1 MWPWEDEPHSAAT
14 GILDDETY
22 DWAGL
27 LDGVRVSVGGSVVA
41 TEYDVN
47 RALELTH
54 RLTDVEADATGCAG
68 VAGLLATSADPRPTT
83 LGVVFTGAVRRG
95 PGAS

>member
-1 MWPWEDEPHSAAT
+1 MWPWETEPRSAAT

-27 LDGVRVSVGGSVVA
+27 LAGVRLSLGGSVVA

-54 RLTDVEADATGCAG
+54 HLTNVDADATGCAG
-68 VAGLLATSADPRPTT
+68 VAGLLATSADPSPTR
-83 LGVVFTGAVRRG
+83 LGVVFTGVTRRH
-95 PGAS
+95 PGSS